1 MVEIREA
8 IESSADS
15 LDLPLALQVL
25 RNQVGQ
31 AIEAAELE
39 TIKFEVLEIEL
50 ELSLELRKEL
60 AADGKLSVGFFAA
73 TGKTVGSAK
82 AQHKVKLKLSVTNG
96 GRTVGIRDEP

>member
-1 MVEIREA
+1 MVQIREA

-15 LDLPLALQVL
+15 LDLPLALEVL

-31 AIEAAELE
+31 AIEAAEFE
-39 TIKFEVLEIEL
+39 TIKFEVQEIEL

-73 TGKTVGSAK
+73 TGKAVGSAK
-82 AQHKVKLKLSVTNG
+82 AQHKVKLKLSVTND
-96 GRTVGIRDEP
+96 GRTVDIRDEP